1 MTGNKESIT
10 SLENALER
18 NRVMC
23 SSIEKKLEA
32 CVKEKAVQDRLI
44 REIQDSLQDKV
55 AVAELNMFEAKFAG
69 YATKLEHQ
77 EVISMLNHYARL
89 DVAECIAEN
98 VKVLGTQFDD

>member
-44 REIQDSLQDKV
+44 REVQDALQDKV

-77 EVISMLNHYARL
+77 EIVSQLADYARA
-89 DVAECIAEN
+89 DVAERLEESLKI
-98 VKVLGTQFDD
+98 VSKQFD